1 MESPKTDVAI
11 TESNFSDT
19 FLNKTVS
26 TVRAQHNEHGQLNE
40 TAANKDSWTT
50 RAEYQTDN
58 FKDRP
63 DDFEDG
69 IGNTTNQNG
78 TLGSLFYSPCRLI
91 YKPSKKYDEIMTK
104 LIQMEDNG
112 DFLKFD
118 RYSSNAVDCF
128 ANTDPDIVAAVTVEQ
143 ARCMLYRGKF
153 KHVKCLAKRGH
164 ELARHTSFPP
174 MFHARALA
182 VMSAR
187 CRNKNKFGSSN
198 RCLEQAKQNLK
209 SVYSYEEL
217 AHFYEY
223 YGTYLAWF
231 LGNLPHPDENVKKL
245 ALASFK
251 KMSEVAQQDTRPR
264 VRDKNRF
271 YALILSARVLLDSN
285 SLLGRRERTV
295 SKDSIALA
303 REYLEVIKKE
313 LWNSIPRCSQVQFRL
328 VESDLYFRQGKFEEG
343 RGLLLQCLDEA
354 RSLGYELQVPII
366 TKV

>member
-91 YKPSKKYDEIMTK
+91 YKPSKKYDEIMAK

-198 RCLEQAKQNLK
+198 RYLEQAEQNLK
-209 SVYSYEEL
+209 SVSSYEEL
-217 AHFYEY
+217 ALFYEY

-231 LGNLPHPDENVKKL
+231 LGNLPHPDENLKKL

-251 KMSEVAQQDTRPR
+251 KMSEVAQQDTRAR

-295 SKDSIALA
+295 SEDSIGLA
-303 REYLEVIKKE
+303 WEYLEVIKKE
-313 LWNSIPRCSQVQFRL
+313 LWNNIPRGSQVQFRM

-354 RSLGYELQVPII
+354 RSLSFVTQVPII
-366 TKV
+366 IEV

>member
-1 MESPKTDVAI
+1 
-11 TESNFSDT
+11 
-19 FLNKTVS
+19 
-26 TVRAQHNEHGQLNE
+26 
-40 TAANKDSWTT
+40 
-50 RAEYQTDN
+50 
-58 FKDRP
+58 
-63 DDFEDG
+63 
-69 IGNTTNQNG
+69 
-78 TLGSLFYSPCRLI
+78 
-91 YKPSKKYDEIMTK
+91 
-104 LIQMEDNG
+104 
-112 DFLKFD
+112 
-118 RYSSNAVDCF
+118 
-128 ANTDPDIVAAVTVEQ
+128 
-143 ARCMLYRGKF
+143 
-153 KHVKCLAKRGH
+153 
-164 ELARHTSFPP
+164 

-198 RCLEQAKQNLK
+198 RCLEQAEQNLK

-285 SLLGRRERTV
+285 SLLGRRERSV
-295 SKDSIALA
+295 SEDSIAVA
-303 REYLEVIKKE
+303 RQHLETIKRE
-313 LWNSIPRCSQVQFRL
+313 VWNSVPRGSQGEFRL
-328 VESDLYFRQGKFEEG
+328 VESDLYCREGKFEEG

-354 RSLGYELQVPII
+354 RSLGYEPQVSII
-366 TKV
+366 IEVQFV

>member
-63 DDFEDG
+63 DDFEDR

-78 TLGSLFYSPCRLI
+78 TLGSLFYSPCPVI
-91 YKPSKKYDEIMTK
+91 YKPSKKYDEIMAK

-143 ARCMLYRGKF
+143 ARCMLYRGKL

-198 RCLEQAKQNLK
+198 RYLEQAEQNLK
-209 SVYSYEEL
+209 SVSSYEEL
-217 AHFYEY
+217 ALFYEY

-251 KMSEVAQQDTRPR
+251 KMAEVAQQDTRAR
-264 VRDKNRF
+264 IRDKNRF

-295 SKDSIALA
+295 SEDSIGLA
-303 REYLEVIKKE
+303 WEYLEVIKKE
-313 LWNSIPRCSQVQFRL
+313 LWNNIPRGSQVQFRM

-343 RGLLLQCLDEA
+343 KGLLLQCLDEA
-354 RSLGYELQVPII
+354 SSLGYETQVPII
-366 TKV
+366 IEV

>member
-91 YKPSKKYDEIMTK
+91 YKPSKKYDEIMAK
-104 LIQMEDNG
+104 VIQMEDNG

-198 RCLEQAKQNLK
+198 RYLEQAEQNLK
-209 SVYSYEEL
+209 SVSSYEEL
-217 AHFYEY
+217 ALFYEY

-231 LGNLPHPDENVKKL
+231 LGNLPHPDENLKKL

-251 KMSEVAQQDTRPR
+251 KMSEVAQQDTRAR

-295 SKDSIALA
+295 SEDSIGLA
-303 REYLEVIKKE
+303 WEYLEVIKKE
-313 LWNSIPRCSQVQFRL
+313 LWNNIPRGSQVQFRM

-354 RSLGYELQVPII
+354 RSLSFVTQVPII
-366 TKV
+366 IEV